1 MDRNTG
7 NRPANHS
14 GAQCALYRW
23 RFAALVQNQSNKE
36 KEEVSNLDLLQ
47 QRRADIKSR
56 LDSLRND
63 ELAPLVT
70 RVESLRERIGNL
82 EDDFR
87 DVLDQIREE
96 EKKARKTK

>member
-1 MDRNTG
+1 MALR
-7 NRPANHS
+7 
-14 GAQCALYRW
+14 GAGTKSKQQGEIE
-23 RFAALVQNQSNKE
+23 VKE
-36 KEEVSNLDLLQ
+36 LE

-56 LDSLRND
+56 LDSLRN

-70 RVESLRERIGNL
+70 RVESLRERIVNL

-96 EKKARKTK
+96 EKKARKQK

>member
-1 MDRNTG
+1 M
-7 NRPANHS
+7 
-14 GAQCALYRW
+14 
-23 RFAALVQNQSNKE
+23 
-36 KEEVSNLDLLQ
+36 SNLDLLQ

-56 LDSLRND
+56 LDSLRN

-96 EKKARKTK
+96 EKKARKQK

>member
-1 MDRNTG
+1 MAPQDAGTKSKG
-7 NRPANHS
+7 
-14 GAQCALYRW
+14 
-23 RFAALVQNQSNKE
+23 E
-36 KEEVSNLDLLQ
+36 KEVQENLG
-47 QRRADIKSR
+47 QRRSDIKSR
-56 LDSLRND
+56 LDSLRN

-96 EKKARKTK
+96 EKKARKQK